1 LFRRRRELLKELAR
15 AGAEAVQELVRL
27 AYGSDARPG
36 VVVFVATAGD
46 LLQWHPHL
54 HLITTDAGRTKDGSW
69 HPVPEWDGLRL
80 MTLFRERLL
89 AKLVEKRAISKERSP
104 SSSPGGIPA
113 SPLMWAT
120 GSLPKTNSA
129 SKTPPPTWCGIPSP
143 SRSSSTDG
151 QQAVLYRS
159 KLNPLLGRNFEA
171 MDSVEWLARM
181 SDHIPDPGQHRPLF
195 YGEYA
200 NRIRGSRRPPEAEQ
214 RTAAAEPPRKRCSP
228 SWARLI
234 AKVYLPGRSARLP
247 PAAAS
252 A

>member
-1 LFRRRRELLKELAR
+1 
-15 AGAEAVQELVRL
+15 
-27 AYGSDARPG
+27 
-36 VVVFVATAGD
+36 
-46 LLQWHPHL
+46 
-54 HLITTDAGRTKDGSW
+54 
-69 HPVPEWDGLRL
+69 
-80 MTLFRERLL
+80 
-89 AKLVEKRAISKERSP
+89 
-104 SSSPGGIPA
+104 
-113 SPLMWAT
+113 
-120 GSLPKTNSA
+120 
-129 SKTPPPTWCGIPSP
+129 
-143 SRSSSTDG
+143 
-151 QQAVLYRS
+151 
-159 KLNPLLGRNFEA
+159 